1 MIGCIFDAPAA
12 AATVTTEETLVMLP
26 VAGAGVAGFP
36 AKEHQIA
43 SGKRQAELLQS
54 SKRQAATNLPT
65 CDELTVLK
73 PAKSVVSFTLSL
85 VERPPLVVGM
95 KFPIIKRSTGRRRS
109 RIWSNR
115 VGLRGKTGH

>member
-1 MIGCIFDAPAA
+1 MIGCIVDAPADATAA

-43 SGKRQAELLQS
+43 NRKRQAELLQS

-73 PAKSVVSFTLSL
+73 PAKSGVSLTLSL

-95 KFPIIKRSTGRRRS
+95 KFPIVERNRGMN
-109 RIWSNR
+109 WSSI
-115 VGLRGKTGH
+115 